1 MAKPQP
7 APEEATPE
15 DAQAISGKKGPTPK
29 RRERE
34 AENFKPLVPEDRKEA
49 RRQAQAKMRTEQAKA
64 REGMARGDDRY
75 LRPGE
80 RGPQKRF
87 LRDFVDARITL
98 GEFLI
103 PAMFLVIFAT
113 MLPQSMNA
121 ATYAMIAIWA
131 FLLLC
136 VAEGIL
142 YGVITRRKVAE
153 VVGEDK
159 VEKGFIMQALSRSMQ
174 MRFLRM
180 PKAQV
185 KRFEKVEFT
194 GR

>member
-1 MAKPQP
+1 MAQQQP
-7 APEEATPE
+7 EPDESTTTA
-15 DAQAISGKKGPTPK
+15 GKKGPTPK

-49 RRQAQAKMRTEQAKA
+49 RRQAQAKMRAEQSKA

-87 LRDFVDARITL
+87 LRDFIDSRFTL
-98 GEFLI
+98 GELLI
-103 PAMFLVIFAT
+103 PAMFLVILAT
-113 MLPQSMNA
+113 MLPQASNA
-121 ATYAMIAIWA
+121 TVIAMIAIWV
-131 FLLLC
+131 FLALC

-142 YGVITRRKVAE
+142 YGVIVRRKVAE
-153 VVGEDK
+153 VVGEER
-159 VEKGFIMQALSRSMQ
+159 VEKGFLIQALSRSMQ
-174 MRFLRM
+174 MRFLRL

-185 KRFEKVEFT
+185 RRFEKVEFT